1 MPSPD
6 ASLLQVIAMH
16 GWSGQAGHWAPW
28 QQAFSARGWPWRS
41 GERGYGAAAPQL
53 PAWGPEGLRVVIA
66 HSLGIHLL
74 SEELLQA
81 AEAVVLL
88 ASFSRFVPDGNSGRR
103 LRAALEAM
111 ASQLGDASSARVMLQ
126 TFLSEAAAPESA
138 ELLPSGP
145 ANGPLGETQR
155 QRLREDLV
163 LLARCDGLPAGF
175 PTAIPVLVVEAQEDR
190 IVVPEAREQLR
201 RDLEHHG
208 CRSHCLTL
216 EGGGHCL
223 LQPGVVGAVLEWLQ
237 TLVAP

>member
-6 ASLLQVIAMH
+6 APSLQVIAMH
-16 GWSGQAGHWAPW
+16 GWSGEARHWTPW

-41 GERGYGAAAPQL
+41 GERGYGDAAPQL

-88 ASFSRFVPDGNSGRR
+88 ASFGRFVPDGSSGRR
-103 LRAALEAM
+103 LRTALESM
-111 ASQLGDASSARVMLQ
+111 AGQLGDATSARVMLQ
-126 TFLSEAAAPESA
+126 TFLTQAAAPESA
-138 ELLPSGP
+138 ELLPTGP
-145 ANGPLGETQR
+145 ADGPLGEAQR
-155 QRLREDLV
+155 QRLRRDLG

-175 PTAIPVLVVEAQEDR
+175 PSGIPVLVVEAQEDR

-201 RDLEHHG
+201 RDLELHG
-208 CRSHCLTL
+208 CRLRCLPL